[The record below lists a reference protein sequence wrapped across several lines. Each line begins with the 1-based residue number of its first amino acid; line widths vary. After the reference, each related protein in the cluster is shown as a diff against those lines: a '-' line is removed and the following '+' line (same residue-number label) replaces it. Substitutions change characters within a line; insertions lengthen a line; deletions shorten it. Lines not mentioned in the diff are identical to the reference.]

1 MRVAIVGIIFA
12 IGVVVAYQFI
22 KPSKEKTLKVY
33 NPLDIDTTL
42 VDDDIERVGFGHK
55 IQEFQLTDQK
65 NQAFGSKDL
74 KGKVYVA
81 EYFFTTCGTICPIM
95 NTQMQ
100 RVQEKFKGNSKF
112 HIVSITVDP
121 EHDSSKVLLKYAE
134 AHQASNKQW
143 HFLTGKKDK
152 LYSLARRSFFLLKPA
167 EVRNQGDVGSDFI
180 HTNYFVLVD
189 QEGQIRGYYD
199 GTSEHEVDVLMEDID
214 LLLQEK

>member
-22 KPSKEKTLKVY
+22 KPNEEKNLKVY
-33 NPLDIDTTL
+33 NPLDIDTSL
-42 VDDDIERVGFGHK
+42 VDDDIERVGYGHK
-55 IQEFQLTDQK
+55 IQEFQLIDQN
-65 NQAFGSKDL
+65 NQTFGSKNL

-81 EYFFTTCGTICPIM
+81 EYFFTTCGTICPVM

-100 RVQEKFKGNSKF
+100 RVQEKFNSKSNF

-121 EHDSSKVLLKYAE
+121 EHDSSEVLLKYAE
-134 AHQASNKQW
+134 AHNSNPKQW
-143 HFLTGKKDK
+143 HFLTGKKEK

-199 GTSEHEVDVLMEDID
+199 GTSEHEVDVLMEDVAV
-214 LLLQEK
+214 LLKEK